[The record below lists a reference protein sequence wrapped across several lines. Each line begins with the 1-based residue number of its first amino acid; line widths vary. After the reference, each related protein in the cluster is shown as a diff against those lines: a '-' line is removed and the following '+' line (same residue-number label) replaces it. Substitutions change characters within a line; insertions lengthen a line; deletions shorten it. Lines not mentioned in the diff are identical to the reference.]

1 LKVRH
6 RADLDETAL
15 LDHRD
20 TIRERAGLAEIVSD
34 EEKGAP
40 TFGKKLPQQRD
51 ELRPQRVV
59 DVGERLVE

>member
-1 LKVRH
+1 
-6 RADLDETAL
+6 L